1 MKKTFRN
8 LLVALLFVVT
18 FKTWANDGLDLK
30 VNNEQGLIVEVQRN
44 HQGAELILKDEQGEI
59 VFKDFVSNEDNY
71 TKILDFKTLP
81 QGDYTFI
88 LEKKFSIS
96 TSVIKKKEENIE
108 IEPESYNLIFK
119 PLYRNDKGKVLL
131 YLANPEENKVEIKIF
146 DKFGVLVGEIKC
158 KDVVVKR
165 TLDFSEV
172 PAGIYTVKI
181 KTKTSNFSNK
191 LVVG

>member
-8 LLVALLFVVT
+8 LLVVLFFVVT
-18 FKTWANDGLDLK
+18 FKTSANDGLDLK
-30 VNNEQGLIVEVQRN
+30 VNNEQGLIIEVQSN

-59 VFKDFVSNEDNY
+59 VFKDFVSHKDNY
-71 TKILDFKTLP
+71 TKILDFKNLP

-88 LEKKFSIS
+88 LDKQFSIS

-108 IEPESYNLIFK
+108 IDPESFNLIFK
-119 PLYRNDKGKVLL
+119 PLYRNDKGRVLL

-181 KTKTSNFSNK
+181 KTKTSNFSNT